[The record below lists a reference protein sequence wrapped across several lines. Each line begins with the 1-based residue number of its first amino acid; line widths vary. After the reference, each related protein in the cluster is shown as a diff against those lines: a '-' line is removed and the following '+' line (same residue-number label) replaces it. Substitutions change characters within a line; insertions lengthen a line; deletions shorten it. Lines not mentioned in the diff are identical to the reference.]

1 MKKETDFN
9 TQNQGDSVY
18 LVTVTETL
26 TRTYKVSKARAEDL
40 DEAEALVED
49 EYRKG
54 NVFLDSSEYFDDIEF
69 SAREHTDEDLS
80 LYPEL

>member
-26 TRTYKVSKARAEDL
+26 TRTYKVRAEDS
-40 DEAEALVED
+40 DKAEALVED

-54 NVFLDSSEYFDDIEF
+54 NVFLDSAECFDDIEF

>member
-9 TQNQGDSVY
+9 TQNQEDSVY

-26 TRTYKVSKARAEDL
+26 TRTYKVKAEDS
-40 DEAEALVED
+40 DEAEALVEE

-54 NVFLDSSEYFDDIEF
+54 NVFLDSAEYFDDIEF
-69 SAREHTDEDLS
+69 SAREHTNEDLS

>member
-26 TRTYKVSKARAEDL
+26 TRTYKVRAENKY
-40 DEAEALVED
+40 EAELLA
-49 EYRKG
+49 EYK
-54 NVFLDSSEYFDDIEF
+54 YDIGEIVLGYDNLNEVEF

>member
-1 MKKETDFN
+1 MKKETDYN
-9 TQNQGDSVY
+9 TQNQGDSMY
-18 LVTVTETL
+18 LVTVTKTL
-26 TRTYKVSKARAEDL
+26 TRTYKVRAEDS

-54 NVFLDSSEYFDDIEF
+54 NVFLDSAEYFDDIEF

>member
-1 MKKETDFN
+1 MKKETNFN

-26 TRTYKVSKARAEDL
+26 TRTYKVRAKDL
-40 DEAEALVED
+40 DEAEEITEK
-49 EYRKG
+49 EYNLG
-54 NVFLDSSEYFDDIEF
+54 NIILDSGYYDNYVEF
-69 SAREHTDEDLS
+69 FAREHTDEDLS

>member
-1 MKKETDFN
+1 MKKEIDFN

-26 TRTYKVSKARAEDL
+26 TRTYKVRAENKY
-40 DEAEALVED
+40 EAEALA
-49 EYRKG
+49 EYEYDIG
-54 NVFLDSSEYFDDIEF
+54 NIILDYDDFNGVEF
-69 SAREHTDEDLS
+69 SAREHTDEYLS

>member
-9 TQNQGDSVY
+9 IQNQEDSVY

-26 TRTYKVSKARAEDL
+26 TRTYKVRAEDS

-54 NVFLDSSEYFDDIEF
+54 NVFLDSVEYFDDGRF
-69 SAREHTDEDLS
+69 KSLS
-80 LYPEL
+80 

>member
-1 MKKETDFN
+1 MKKETNFN

-26 TRTYKVSKARAEDL
+26 TRTYKVRAEDL

-54 NVFLDSSEYFDDIEF
+54 NVFLDSAEYFDDIEF
-69 SAREHTDEDLS
+69 SAREHTNEDLS

>member
-9 TQNQGDSVY
+9 TQNQEDSVY
-18 LVTVTETL
+18 LVTVTEIL
-26 TRTYKVSKARAEDL
+26 TRTYKVRAEDS

-49 EYRKG
+49 EYRKR
-54 NVFLDSSEYFDDIEF
+54 NVFLDSAEYFDDIEF

>member
-1 MKKETDFN
+1 MKKETNFN

-26 TRTYKVSKARAEDL
+26 TRTYKVRAEDL

-54 NVFLDSSEYFDDIEF
+54 NVFLDSAEYFDDIEF

>member
-1 MKKETDFN
+1 MKKETNFN

-26 TRTYKVSKARAEDL
+26 TRTYKVRAKDL
-40 DEAEALVED
+40 DEAESLVED

-54 NVFLDSSEYFDDIEF
+54 NIFLDSVEYFDDIEF

>member
-1 MKKETDFN
+1 MKRETDFN

-26 TRTYKVSKARAEDL
+26 TRTYKVRAEDS
-40 DEAEALVED
+40 DGAEALVED

-54 NVFLDSSEYFDDIEF
+54 NVFLDSAEYFDDIEF

>member
-1 MKKETDFN
+1 MKKATEFN
-9 TQNQGDSVY
+9 TQNQGDEIY

-26 TRTYKVSKARAEDL
+26 TRTYKVRAEDL
-40 DEAEALVED
+40 DEAEALAED

-54 NVFLDSSEYFDDIEF
+54 NVFLDSAEYLDDIEF

>member
-9 TQNQGDSVY
+9 TQNQRDSVY

-26 TRTYKVSKARAEDL
+26 TRTYKVRAEDS
-40 DEAEALVED
+40 DKAEELVED

-54 NVFLDSSEYFDDIEF
+54 NVFLDSAEYFNEIEF

>member
-26 TRTYKVSKARAEDL
+26 TRTYKVKAEDS
-40 DEAEALVED
+40 DEAEALVEE

-54 NVFLDSSEYFDDIEF
+54 NVFLDSAEYFDDIEF
-69 SAREHTDEDLS
+69 SAREHTNEDLS

>member
-1 MKKETDFN
+1 MKKETEFN

-26 TRTYKVSKARAEDL
+26 TRTYKVRAEDL

-54 NVFLDSSEYFDDIEF
+54 NVFLDSVEYFDDIEF

>member
-1 MKKETDFN
+1 MKKETEFN

-18 LVTVTETL
+18 LVTVTKTL
-26 TRTYKVSKARAEDL
+26 TRTYKVRAENKY
-40 DEAEALVED
+40 EAEALVED

-54 NVFLDSSEYFDDIEF
+54 NVFLDSVEYFDDIEF

-80 LYPEL
+80 LYPAL